1 MYAVVIYDGAEE
13 AVVTF
18 SIQVRTAD
26 TLISVHEKLDEA
38 LRARDGWN
46 EGTERVRKNM
56 APNKARKAS
65 KPPDPYPTT

>member
-18 SIQVRTAD
+18 FIQVRTAD
-26 TLISVHEKLDEA
+26 TLISVHEHIDEA

-46 EGTERVRKNM
+46 EGTMRVRKNM
-56 APNKARKAS
+56 APKSRKKALENA
-65 KPPDPYPTT
+65 DPYPTT